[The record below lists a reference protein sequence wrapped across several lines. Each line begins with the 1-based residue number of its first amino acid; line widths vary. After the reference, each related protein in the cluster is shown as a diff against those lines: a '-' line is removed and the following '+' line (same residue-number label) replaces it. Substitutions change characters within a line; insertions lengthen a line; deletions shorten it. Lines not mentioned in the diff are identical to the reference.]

1 MVPIYDARR
10 DLEDGRTASDR
21 FGEST
26 AVITTTTVKD
36 YHLRALTWKDEL
48 EIVRAYQ
55 PDYHIPTEYS
65 VYEDTMGAAE
75 QEKAIRDCMEG
86 TEWMARKLAGE
97 HTQVLVQAKG
107 WEKWHFEICLQ
118 TLRKLRRQ
126 TIVFYG
132 SGYAG
137 PGVGNQLHRL
147 LRDTRR
153 AINVMGAEKVL
164 LIGRQSPRELSKF
177 PPQVVAA
184 AGLRWFRELSDDAGE
199 VTEEQYRMFDQQ
211 VRSRL
216 GGGQAMLNQFMYTGV
231 QTDG

>member
-1 MVPIYDARR
+1 
-10 DLEDGRTASDR
+10 
-21 FGEST
+21 
-26 AVITTTTVKD
+26 
-36 YHLRALTWKDEL
+36 
-48 EIVRAYQ
+48 
-55 PDYHIPTEYS
+55 
-65 VYEDTMGAAE
+65 MGAAE

-216 GGGQAMLNQFMYTGV
+216 GGGQAMLNQFMHTGV